1 MTGQR
6 DFSLLVAFGTDMG
19 NAEDAAMTFA
29 ETVATIGVKA
39 EAVELNQLDV
49 AELQSAA
56 DWLEK
61 RKVLPEKITV
71 ADHLANV

>member
-29 ETVATIGVKA
+29 ETVATIGVEA
-39 EAVELNQLDV
+39 EAVELNHLDV
-49 AELQSAA
+49 AELQS
-56 DWLEK
+56 DTHF
-61 RKVLPEKITV
+61 VV
-71 ADHLANV
+71 V